1 MCVRKKDVLE
11 NGGARGR
18 EPHTPAVGG
27 APESAGEISPPLV
40 EIRGHYQGTTNIRRL
55 SLLYSLKS
63 RKFIRGYVD
72 GSSTKGDVVYR
83 VYPGRYLRIKYRCWS
98 RTDPPRKVEVQL
110 IEIKKDGGIET
121 LKEVRIEFYDESFLD
136 RFPPQ
141 LKDLYER
148 CPYYHT
154 KPYLI
159 PLFEKV
165 YSEGENNRLLSLL
178 DGPNVVREGE
188 EHE

>member
-1 MCVRKKDVLE
+1 MTE
-11 NGGARGR
+11 NSL
-18 EPHTPAVGG
+18 P
-27 APESAGEISPPLV
+27 SLV

-63 RKFIRGYVD
+63 KKFIKGYVD

-83 VYPGRYLRIKYRCWS
+83 VYPGRYLRIKYKYWS
-98 RTDPPRKVEVQL
+98 RADPPRKVEVQL
-110 IEIKKDGGIET
+110 IQVREDGSVKVLREA
-121 LKEVRIEFYDESFLD
+121 KIEFYDPEFLS

-148 CPYYHT
+148 CPHYHS
-154 KPYLI
+154 KPYLK

-165 YSEGENNRLLSLL
+165 YSEEENVMLLSLL
-178 DGPNVVREGE
+178 DKANIIREGE